1 MATFNA
7 TLRFY
12 SRQGLWSLFLM
23 SALPLHIWTFI
34 LTFNDFSWVTER
46 TDSWDAVGVMAY
58 GLIFALVESVIIF
71 FAFAILGLLI
81 SKKWGEKRRIALL
94 SILVT
99 IVSLWAIAGHIYF
112 FRESS
117 MPPQV
122 IAFFVG
128 FDHPLRVL
136 YSVAL
141 LIVVPTILIPTYFVL
156 ASDKFFRFVEAS
168 IERLSTLM
176 ILYLVVDIAAGV
188 ILLIRNI

>member
-58 GLIFALVESVIIF
+58 GLIFALVESVVIF

-136 YSVAL
+136 YSVTL

>member
-58 GLIFALVESVIIF
+58 GLIFALVESVVIF

>member
-58 GLIFALVESVIIF
+58 GLIFALVESVVIF

-141 LIVVPTILIPTYFVL
+141 LIVVPTILSPTYFVL

>member
-12 SRQGLWSLFLM
+12 SRQGLWSLFLI

-58 GLIFALVESVIIF
+58 GLIFALVESLVIF

-81 SKKWGEKRRIALL
+81 SKKWGKKRRIALL

-156 ASDKFFRFVEAS
+156 ASDKFFRFVEES
-168 IERLSTLM
+168 VERLSTLM

>member
-1 MATFNA
+1 
-7 TLRFY
+7 
-12 SRQGLWSLFLM
+12 M

-58 GLIFALVESVIIF
+58 GLIFALVESVVIF

-81 SKKWGEKRRIALL
+81 SKKWGGKRRIALL

-136 YSVAL
+136 YSVTL

>member
-58 GLIFALVESVIIF
+58 GLIFALVESVVIF

-81 SKKWGEKRRIALL
+81 SKKWGGKRRIALL

-136 YSVAL
+136 YSVTL

>member
-1 MATFNA
+1 MATFNP

-58 GLIFALVESVIIF
+58 GLIFALVESLVIF

-136 YSVAL
+136 YSVIL

-156 ASDKFFRFVEAS
+156 ASDKFFRFVEES
-168 IERLSTLM
+168 VERLSTLM

>member
-58 GLIFALVESVIIF
+58 GLIFALVESVVIF

-136 YSVAL
+136 YSVTL

-156 ASDKFFRFVEAS
+156 ASDKFFRFVEES
-168 IERLSTLM
+168 VERLSTLM

>member
-1 MATFNA
+1 MATFNP

-23 SALPLHIWTFI
+23 SALPLHIWTFV

-58 GLIFALVESVIIF
+58 GLIFALVESLVIF

-81 SKKWGEKRRIALL
+81 SKKWMEKRRIALL

-99 IVSLWAIAGHIYF
+99 IVSLWAIAGHLYF

-136 YSVAL
+136 YSVTL
-141 LIVVPTILIPTYFVL
+141 LIVVPTILIPTYFIL
-156 ASDKFFRFVEAS
+156 ASDKFFRFVEES

>member
-1 MATFNA
+1 MATFNP

-23 SALPLHIWTFI
+23 SALPLHIWTFV

-58 GLIFALVESVIIF
+58 GLIFALVESLVIF

-136 YSVAL
+136 YSVTL

-156 ASDKFFRFVEAS
+156 ASDKFFRFVEES
-168 IERLSTLM
+168 VERLSTLM